1 MSYLVARM
9 QKMKAGNLGGAYKH
23 NERVFE
29 MHSNKDID
37 PSRSHLNYELTD
49 RDRLVSYEKQIKD
62 YVNENKI
69 SNRAI
74 RKDAVLCDEWI
85 ITSDKPFFEKLSEE
99 ETREFFETAKN
110 YFAENYGLENIAYA
124 SVHLDESTPH
134 MHMGVVPFQDG
145 KLSSKAMFDKEE
157 LKKIQED
164 LPKYMNEHGF
174 ELSRGQLGSDRK
186 HLSVADY
193 KAKIGEEALN
203 KELLGLGA
211 PQYWHREEDRPATTE
226 EISGFESLFSLFSE
240 EEFKIREATLEERFK
255 WLDSHR
261 NDLKGDLSRL
271 EGLVDKKVEEY
282 AKIDSKAFER
292 LSELSELETSIK
304 YREKELKGLESDSE
318 RLSYKVVRLEKEHR
332 ETTQLLGE
340 QSMSLRKISF
350 QDLDRRRIAE
360 DLHEELEKATPKLF
374 GGSFNFTADF
384 VGRLKTFMSE
394 VVEKLEQAINQNE
407 VLRKALEGMKQAKE
421 RAERELSQEEWKNQR
436 LETENQNLR
445 QENKEL
451 KVSKKLL
458 EDIQEVIT
466 EKEVKS
472 FNKRLDELRES
483 RMASRRRYEPE
494 RSKGRSI

>member
-29 MHSNKDID
+29 THSNKDID
-37 PSRSHLNYELTD
+37 PSRSHLNYELTV
-49 RDRLVSYEKQIKD
+49 RDRSVSYEKQIKD

-193 KAKIGEEALN
+193 KAKIGEKALN

-211 PQYWHREEDRPATTE
+211 PQYWHREEDRSATTE
-226 EISGFESLFSLFSE
+226 EISGFESLSSLFSE

-255 WLDSHR
+255 WLDNHR

-282 AKIDSKAFER
+282 TKIDSKASER
-292 LSELSELETSIK
+292 LSELFGLETSIK
-304 YREKELKGLESDSE
+304 YREKELKGLESNFE
-318 RLSYKVVRLEKEHR
+318 RLSDKVVRLEKEHR
-332 ETTQLLGE
+332 EMTQLLVE
-340 QSMSLRKISF
+340 QNRNLRKISF

-451 KVSKKLL
+451 KVSKNLL
-458 EDIQEVIT
+458 EDIQGVIT
-466 EKEVKS
+466 EKEVNS
-472 FNKRLDELRES
+472 LNKRLDELRES